1 MVFVDKE
8 KHTFSWKETA
18 LRGMTALFVLI
29 SAIVFFFLIYKI
41 EPILSFFGRIVSI
54 LMPII
59 LGCAL
64 AYLLNPLVVAAERF
78 LSVKVLADLKRPASA
93 KKKAGLARILAIIVS
108 FAFLFLAI
116 YVVLVLVIPQIYVN
130 IRNLIYALPGQV
142 TAFMNWITAMSE
154 NNEELNRLI
163 RQAYSEGMNFLT
175 NWMKTDMLDQVGV
188 VISGVVGVFNT
199 LLDCLVGVIV
209 AVYVLMSK
217 ETFKRQTKKL
227 IYAFLNDRQAELVID
242 VLKQSDRIFGGFISG
257 KLVDSLII
265 GILCF
270 IGCLILKL
278 PYAVLVSV
286 IVGVTNVIPFFGP
299 YIGATPSSIL
309 ILLASPS
316 KGLIFIV
323 FIFLLQQ
330 LDGNVIGPKIL
341 GESTGLSPF
350 WVVFAILLGGGLF
363 GIVGMLVGVPVFA
376 VFYYLVKRFINYLLR
391 EKGKKI

>member
-1 MVFVDKE
+1 MDKE

>member
-1 MVFVDKE
+1 MGSGK
-8 KHTFSWKETA
+8 KTFSWKETA

-29 SAIVFFFLIYKI
+29 CAIVFFFLIYKI
-41 EPILSFFGRIVSI
+41 EPILGFFGRIISI

-59 LGCAL
+59 LGCVL
-64 AYLLNPLVVAAERF
+64 AYLLNPLVVEVERF
-78 LSVKVLADLKRPASA
+78 LSVNLLTRLKRPASA
-93 KKKAGLARILAIIVS
+93 KKKAGLARIGAIIVS

-142 TAFMNWITAMSE
+142 TSFMNWVTTMSE
-154 NNEELNRLI
+154 NDKDLNRLI

-175 NWMKTDMLDQVGV
+175 NWMKTDMLDQISVL
-188 VISGVVGVFNT
+188 ISGVVGVFNT

-217 ETFKRQTKKL
+217 ETFKRQIKKL
-227 IYAFLNDRQAELVID
+227 IYALLNDRQAELVID

-265 GILCF
+265 GVLCF
-270 IGCLILKL
+270 IGCLILKM

-299 YIGATPSSIL
+299 YIGAVPSSIL

-363 GIVGMLVGVPVFA
+363 GIVGMLFGVPVFA
-376 VFYYLVKRFINYLLR
+376 VFYYLVKRFINFRLR
-391 EKGKKI
+391 KKGKEI